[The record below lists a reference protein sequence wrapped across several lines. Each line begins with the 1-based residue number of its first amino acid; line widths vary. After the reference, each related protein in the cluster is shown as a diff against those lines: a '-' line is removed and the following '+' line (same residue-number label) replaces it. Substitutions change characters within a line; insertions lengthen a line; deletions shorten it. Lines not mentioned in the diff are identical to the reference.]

1 MTPLY
6 LLLAI
11 VALERLGELCYAA
24 RNTRRLKARG
34 GIEVAAEQYPF
45 FIALH
50 AAWLLAMLVF
60 IPKETAPIPW
70 LLALFI
76 VIEGARVWTLSS
88 LGPYWTTRVITLPGE
103 PLVKRGPYRF
113 MRHPNYAVVALEIAV
128 LPLAFN
134 AASIAIAFTVL
145 NAALL
150 VWRVQ
155 AENAVLDER
164 P

>member
-6 LLLAI
+6 LLLAL
-11 VALERLGELCYAA
+11 VALERISELVYAS

-50 AAWLLAMLVF
+50 AAWLLAMFVF
-60 IPKETAPIPW
+60 IPRTTPPIPW
-70 LLALFI
+70 LLAAF
-76 VIEGARVWTLSS
+76 VVVEAARVWTLSS
-88 LGPYWTTRVITLPGE
+88 LGPYWTTRVITIPGE

-113 MRHPNYAVVALEIAV
+113 VRHPNYVVVALEIAV

-134 AASIAIAFTVL
+134 APAIAIAFTAL

-164 P
+164 L

>member
-6 LLLAI
+6 LLLAL
-11 VALERLGELCYAA
+11 VALERLGELVYAS

-50 AAWLLAMLVF
+50 AAWLLAMFVF
-60 IPKETAPIPW
+60 IPKTTPPIPW
-70 LLALFI
+70 LLAAF
-76 VIEGARVWTLSS
+76 VVVEAARVWTLSS
-88 LGPYWTTRVITLPGE
+88 LGPYWTTRVITIPGE

-113 MRHPNYAVVALEIAV
+113 VRHPNYVVVALEIAV

-134 AASIAIAFTVL
+134 APAIAIAFTAL

-164 P
+164 L

>member
-6 LLLAI
+6 LLLAL
-11 VALERLGELCYAA
+11 VALERLGELVYAS

-50 AAWLLAMLVF
+50 TAWLLAMFVF
-60 IPKETAPIPW
+60 IPKTTPPIPW
-70 LLALFI
+70 LLAAF
-76 VIEGARVWTLSS
+76 VVVEAARVWTLSS
-88 LGPYWTTRVITLPGE
+88 LGPYWTTRVITIPGE

-113 MRHPNYAVVALEIAV
+113 VRHPNYVVVALEIAV

-134 AASIAIAFTVL
+134 APAIAIAFTAL

-164 P
+164 L